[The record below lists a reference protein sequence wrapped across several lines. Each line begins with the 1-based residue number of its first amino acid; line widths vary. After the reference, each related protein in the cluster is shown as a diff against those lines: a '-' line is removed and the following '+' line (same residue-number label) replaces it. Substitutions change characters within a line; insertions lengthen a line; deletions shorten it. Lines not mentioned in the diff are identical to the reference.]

1 MEFFL
6 EVFAFLFAAAAGPK
20 APHEPVVI
28 IVD

>member
-1 MEFFL
+1 MQ
-6 EVFAFLFAAAAGPK
+6 AFIDIFVMLFAAAAGPK

>member
-1 MEFFL
+1 MSFFF
-6 EVFAFLFAAAAGPK
+6 EIFAFICAAAAGPK

>member
-1 MEFFL
+1 MATFIEIFL
-6 EVFAFLFAAAAGPK
+6 MLIAAAGPK